1 METQQATPAK
11 GRVKS
16 STGKAYT
23 PPPMVNEIAA
33 IGIGKF
39 LTDASNSAEDKAKVK
54 EVLNS
59 FEKFNIVYE
68 QNTADV
74 VHIAVPDFAGLDT
87 SMAQALKDA
96 DLEQVSGGE
105 LGISL
110 FFGSI
115 GVGLASV
122 LGLNAVAAAGAG
134 SVIAGALGAAVV
146 IGSFGAA
153 AGLAVAGAGLG
164 VGIAAAVGAFD
175 GNQAVNVGHN
185 S

>member
-1 METQQATPAK
+1 METQQTAPQGAATGSA
-11 GRVKS
+11 
-16 STGKAYT
+16 GKKTKA
-23 PPPMVNEIAA
+23 PPMVNEIAA
-33 IGIGKF
+33 VGIGKF

-59 FEKFNIVYE
+59 FEKFSIVYE

-74 VHIAVPDFAGLDT
+74 VHIAVPDFAGLDA

-134 SVIAGALGAAVV
+134 SVIAGVLGASVV
-146 IGSFGAA
+146 IGSFGLA